1 MAAQSNS
8 KKTVITYGTF
18 DLFHVGHVRLLERV
32 SKLGTKLIVGVSND
46 EFNAKKGKFSVF
58 PYEQRAEIV
67 SSLGCVDMVFE
78 EETWDQKVDDI
89 KKYEAAI
96 FAMGSDW
103 EGKFDE
109 LKEHCAVQYL
119 PRTEGIS
126 SADIKIMLHND
137 YGIDPE
143 GMKKQFEILKLVLS
157 DMR

>member
-1 MAAQSNS
+1 MSAQNNS
-8 KKTVITYGTF
+8 EKTVITYGTF
-18 DLFHVGHVRLLERV
+18 DLFHVGHVRLLERL
-32 SKLGTKLIVGVSND
+32 SKLGSKLIVGVSTD

-67 SSLGCVDMVFE
+67 GSLGCVDMVFR
-78 EETWDQKVDDI
+78 EETWDQKVADI
-89 KKYEAAI
+89 QKYKAAI

-109 LKEHCAVQYL
+109 LKEHCEVQYL
-119 PRTEGIS
+119 PRTKGIS
-126 SADIKIMLHND
+126 STDIKTMLHED
-137 YGIDPE
+137 YGIDSE